1 MWQQCLLTLKPRS
14 RGFHLVTDE
23 LVAKLPMLADYR
35 IGMAHLLLQHTSA
48 SASAHPQRELRS
60 ECAQRYGGPSAPAGA
75 GRCPLLSP
83 HL

>member
-35 IGMAHLLLQHTSA
+35 IGSSRLTPS
-48 SASAHPQRELRS
+48 REDLMWAGMS
-60 ECAQRYGGPSAPAGA
+60 SAP
-75 GRCPLLSP
+75 S
-83 HL
+83 